1 MSKFKLGWFSTGRDK
16 AAIDLLEVVLTDIEK
31 GVIPHCEVS
40 FVFCSREEGED
51 EESDKFIYYVREK
64 NIPLV
69 CFSSAKYK
77 PELRKKGIKEE
88 MEGDSELIQDWRLY
102 YDREVIELLI
112 PYEHDLIVLAGYML
126 VVGEEMCRKYRMVN
140 LHPARPGG
148 PKGSW
153 QEVIYQLMLQRASET
168 GVMMHLVTP
177 ELDEGPP
184 VTFCIFNI
192 KEGAFSSL
200 WKELDEQILK
210 EPDIL
215 IKGGVKAAQRLPLF
229 TEIREKGLDREFPL
243 ISYTV
248 KVFAEGKVKIEG
260 GKVMD
265 SEGCKL
271 TEGYDLT
278 AMIDSILTN
287 S

>member
-16 AAIDLLEVVLTDIEK
+16 AAGDLLEIVLKDIEK
-31 GVIPHCEVS
+31 GVITGGEVS

-51 EESDKFIYYVREK
+51 LESDEFINYVREK

-69 CFSSAKYK
+69 CFSSAKFK
-77 PELRKKGIKEE
+77 PELRKKGLKEE
-88 MEGDSELIQDWRLY
+88 KKGNLKLIQDWRLF
-102 YDREVIELLI
+102 YDREVLKLLF
-112 PYEHDLIVLAGYML
+112 PFDHDLIVLAGYML

-153 QEVIYQLMLQRASET
+153 QEVIHELMLQRASKT

-184 VTFCIFNI
+184 VTYCNFNI
-192 KEGAFSSL
+192 KNGVFSSL
-200 WKELDEQILK
+200 WKELDDLISRD
-210 EPDIL
+210 PDFL
-215 IKGGVKAAQRLPLF
+215 IKGGVKAAQMTPLF
-229 TEIREKGLDREFPL
+229 KQIREEGLAREFPL

-248 KVFAEGKVKIEG
+248 KVFAEGKVKIQDG
-260 GKVMD
+260 GVID
-265 SEGCKL
+265 SEGSEL
-271 TEGYDLT
+271 TKGYDLT
-278 AMIDSILTN
+278 AMIDNILAN
-287 S
+287 N